1 MSRAKH
7 PDMREG
13 KPNKAAVKAA
23 PVRNVAFVT
32 PDMPDTLEDAD
43 TWAAIW
49 ELGGPAGV
57 FNPVADY
64 GLISR
69 YCSLLERRELL
80 MAEIAAEGWTTTGA
94 AGQKVVHPVAKLL
107 NDVEVRLVGLE
118 DRIGLSPQARNTITL
133 GAAQASSAF
142 ESWLND

>member
-13 KPNKAAVKAA
+13 KPSKAAVKAA
-23 PVRNVAFVT
+23 PVRNVAFIT
-32 PDMPDTLEDAD
+32 PDMPANLSDED
-43 TWAAIW
+43 TWRAIW
-49 ELGGPAGV
+49 DLGGPAGV
-57 FNPVADY
+57 FNPVADL

-69 YCSLLERRELL
+69 YCSLLERRDAL
-80 MAEIAAEGWTTTGA
+80 MAEIEAEGWTTTGA

-118 DRIGLSPQARNTITL
+118 DRIGLSPQARNTIAL

-142 ESWLND
+142 ESWLDA